1 MYYVINLKTEIKG
14 KKSEVYV
21 FPFIN
26 RAKDI
31 VSGQLNLE
39 SHSVYNL
46 SEKYDTLF
54 ETRNGNE
61 DEKLIEKSVN
71 DIVYAHIGIP
81 IIGVFKDGVYDSK
94 LTSLAFNYAKSKEL
108 SVEGLFE
115 SCKI

>member
-1 MYYVINLKTEIKG
+1 MYYIINLKTEIKG

-71 DIVYAHIGIP
+71 DIVYAHVGIP
-81 IIGVFKDGVYDSK
+81 IIGVFKDGVYDNK
-94 LTSLAFNYAKSKEL
+94 LTAWAFNYAKSKEL
-108 SVEGLFE
+108 NVEGLFE

>member
-39 SHSVYNL
+39 SNSVYNL
-46 SEKYDTLF
+46 SEKYDTLLRLAM
-54 ETRNGNE
+54 EMKIKNLLRN
-61 DEKLIEKSVN
+61 L
-71 DIVYAHIGIP
+71 
-81 IIGVFKDGVYDSK
+81 
-94 LTSLAFNYAKSKEL
+94 
-108 SVEGLFE
+108 
-115 SCKI
+115 